1 MQTHTA
7 IDPSLARFVR
17 RAYFKHLHQEW
28 AKTDLRIK
36 KGKLR
41 NQNFG
46 KCIDT
51 EKQLRECAQNYEK
64 AMGSTLPI
72 SSIRLDAN
80 SRSANV
86 ILCLS
91 PDPVPQAV
99 NVSSNAEVRV
109 ILLLRQTGVVTKSPG
124 IVVSGHAV
132 DRVIQRCKLIELP
145 INRGDL
151 EAINAEFADALPL
164 ACLAC
169 SVLSERK
176 DPEGMGAHSNILLPS
191 AHGVFLASWLPEERR
206 LLVKTFVD
214 GRQLVQPQ
222 IEAVREIAAIGEG
235 QINAHILDAMAPG
248 WLQLRRQDINR
259 SLFDAWQHF
268 GWRFDIERLH
278 PGLSDDAWQLH

>member
-1 MQTHTA
+1 METHTA
-7 IDPSLARFVR
+7 IDLSLARFVR

-28 AKTDLRIK
+28 ATTNLRIK

-41 NQNFG
+41 NLNFG
-46 KCIDT
+46 RRIDT
-51 EKQLRECAQNYEK
+51 EKQLRECAQNYER

-72 SSIRLDAN
+72 SSIRLGAN

-86 ILCLS
+86 ILSLA

-99 NVSSNAEVRV
+99 NVSSNADVRV
-109 ILLLRQTGVVTKSPG
+109 ILLLRQAGVVTKSPG

-145 INRGDL
+145 ISRGDL

-169 SVLSERK
+169 SVLSDQADRVEAK
-176 DPEGMGAHSNILLPS
+176 ALSNILLPS

-214 GRQLVQPQ
+214 RRQLVQPQ
-222 IEAVREIAAIGEG
+222 IEAIREISAIGEG

-248 WLQLRRQDINR
+248 WLQLARKDINR

>member
-28 AKTDLRIK
+28 TKTDLRIK

-46 KCIDT
+46 NRIDT
-51 EKQLRECAQNYEK
+51 KKQLRECAQNYEK

-86 ILCLS
+86 ILCLA

-99 NVSSNAEVRV
+99 NVSSNAEVRG

-124 IVVSGHAV
+124 VVVSGHAV

-169 SVLSERK
+169 SVLSEQH
-176 DPEGMGAHSNILLPS
+176 DPEGINTQSNILLPS
-191 AHGVFLASWLPEERR
+191 AHGVFLASWLPEQRR

-214 GRQLVQPQ
+214 GSQLVQPQ

-248 WLQLRRQDINR
+248 WLQLRRKDINKA
-259 SLFDAWQHF
+259 LFDAWQHF

-278 PGLSDDAWQLH
+278 PGLSNEAWELH

>member
-46 KCIDT
+46 KRIDT

-109 ILLLRQTGVVTKSPG
+109 ILLLRQTGVVTKRPG

-176 DPEGMGAHSNILLPS
+176 DAEGMGAHINILLPS

>member
-46 KCIDT
+46 KRIDT

-169 SVLSERK
+169 SVLSERQ
-176 DPEGMGAHSNILLPS
+176 DPEGISAHNNILLPS

>member
-1 MQTHTA
+1 MIT
-7 IDPSLARFVR
+7 R
-17 RAYFKHLHQEW
+17 
-28 AKTDLRIK
+28 RIK

-46 KCIDT
+46 KRIDT

-169 SVLSERK
+169 SVLSERQ
-176 DPEGMGAHSNILLPS
+176 DPEGISAHSNILLPS

>member
-72 SSIRLDAN
+72 SSIRLDAS

-91 PDPVPQAV
+91 LDPVPQAV
-99 NVSSNAEVRV
+99 NLSSNAEVRV
-109 ILLLRQTGVVTKSPG
+109 ILLLG
-124 IVVSGHAV
+124 
-132 DRVIQRCKLIELP
+132 
-145 INRGDL
+145 
-151 EAINAEFADALPL
+151 F
-164 ACLAC
+164 
-169 SVLSERK
+169 
-176 DPEGMGAHSNILLPS
+176 GAT
-191 AHGVFLASWLPEERR
+191 V
-206 LLVKTFVD
+206 
-214 GRQLVQPQ
+214 
-222 IEAVREIAAIGEG
+222 
-235 QINAHILDAMAPG
+235 
-248 WLQLRRQDINR
+248 
-259 SLFDAWQHF
+259 
-268 GWRFDIERLH
+268 
-278 PGLSDDAWQLH
+278 

>member
-169 SVLSERK
+169 SVLSERQ
-176 DPEGMGAHSNILLPS
+176 DPERISAHNNILLPS

>member
-145 INRGDL
+145 IHRGDL

-169 SVLSERK
+169 SVLSERQ
-176 DPEGMGAHSNILLPS
+176 DPEGISAHSNILLPS

>member
-169 SVLSERK
+169 SVLSERQ
-176 DPEGMGAHSNILLPS
+176 DPEGISAHNNILLPS

>member
-99 NVSSNAEVRV
+99 NVSSSAEVRV

-169 SVLSERK
+169 SVLSERQ
-176 DPEGMGAHSNILLPS
+176 DPEGIGAHSNILLPS